1 MHTYFHIDVNSAYLS
16 WEAAFRLQC
25 GEEIDLREIP
35 AVVGG
40 DIKSRRGIVLAKSIP
55 AKKYGIVTGEPLT
68 SALEKCPGLIVVKSN
83 FELYTKSSRALF
95 ELLGG
100 YSEHPMIYSIDECF
114 LDVSDLSLL
123 YDDFVQLAYRIKEEI
138 KNTLGFTVSIG
149 ISDNMILAKMAS
161 DLRKPDAVSTIYS
174 DEIRERLWPLP
185 IRDLFMIGRNTEKK
199 LVNIG
204 IRTIG
209 DFANADPNM
218 IRRYLGKPGWVA
230 WNYANGIEIQSVT
243 DYRDSVKSIGN
254 STTIQFD
261 IDQLSEALTVLLSL
275 TEKVMERLRET
286 EMLAGT
292 VCVFYKST
300 AFEVFEHQGTFC
312 SPTDHTMEV
321 FEKVSDL
328 FKELW
333 DGRSIRALGV
343 RVCNLIKA
351 EGLQL
356 DFFDKF
362 SRQKAA
368 HFDFKL
374 DDVRKSNKILRAR
387 LLQSGLEDIVSER
400 QEELEDILFLS

>member
-1 MHTYFHIDVNSAYLS
+1 MRTYFHIDVNSAYLS

-25 GEEIDLREIP
+25 GEEVDLREIP

-55 AKKYGIVTGEPLT
+55 AKKYGIVTGEPIT
-68 SALEKCPGLIVVKSN
+68 SALEKCPGLTVVKSN
-83 FELYTKSSRALF
+83 FELYIKSSRALF
-95 ELLGG
+95 ELLGS
-100 YSEHPMIYSIDECF
+100 YSERLVIYSIDECF
-114 LDVSDLSLL
+114 LDVSDFSFL
-123 YDDFVQLAYRIKEEI
+123 YDDFTQLAYRIKEEI
-138 KNTLGFTVSIG
+138 KKILGFTVSIG

-161 DLRKPDAVSTIYS
+161 DLKKPDAISTIYS
-174 DEIRERLWPLP
+174 DEIREKLWPLP

-199 LVNIG
+199 LIHIG

-209 DFANADPNM
+209 DFANADSNM
-218 IRRYLGKPGWVA
+218 IRRYLKKLGWIA
-230 WNYANGIEIQSVT
+230 WNYANGVEIQSFT
-243 DYRDSVKSIGN
+243 NREDMVKSIGN
-254 STTIQFD
+254 STTIKFD
-261 IDQLSEALTVLLSL
+261 VDQLSEALTILLSL
-275 TEKVMERLRET
+275 TEKMMERLRET

-300 AFEVFEHQGTFC
+300 EFEVFEHQGSFR

-321 FEKVSDL
+321 FEKISGL

-343 RVCNLIKA
+343 RVCNLKRA

-362 SRQKAA
+362 SRQKSS
-368 HFDFKL
+368 HFDLKL
-374 DDVRKSNKILRAR
+374 DDARKSNKILRAR
-387 LLQSGLEDIVSER
+387 LLQSGLEDMVTDR
-400 QEELEDILFLS
+400 QEELEDYLFLS

>member
-40 DIKSRRGIVLAKSIP
+40 DIKSRKGIILAKSIP

-68 SALEKCPGLIVVKSN
+68 SALEKCPGLTVVKSN
-83 FELYTKSSRALF
+83 FELYIKSSRALF
-95 ELLGG
+95 ELLGK
-100 YSEHPMIYSIDECF
+100 YSEHLTIYSIDECF

-123 YDDFVQLAYRIKEEI
+123 YDDFVHLAYRIKDEI
-138 KNTLGFTVSIG
+138 KKTLGFTVSIG

-161 DLRKPDAVSTIYS
+161 DLKKPDAVSTIYS
-174 DEIRERLWPLP
+174 DEIQDKLWPLP

-218 IRRYLGKPGWVA
+218 IRRYLGKPGWIA
-230 WNYANGIEIQSVT
+230 WNYANGIEIQSVANQ
-243 DYRDSVKSIGN
+243 RDMVKSIGN
-254 STTIQFD
+254 STTTKFD
-261 IDQLSEALTVLLSL
+261 VDQPTEAITILLSL
-275 TEKVMERLRET
+275 TEKVMERLREA
-286 EMLAGT
+286 ELFAGT

-300 AFEVFEHQGTFC
+300 EFEVFEHQGSLS

-328 FKELW
+328 FQERW

-343 RVCNLIKA
+343 RVCNLVKA
-351 EGLQL
+351 EGVQL

-362 SRQKAA
+362 SRQKAS
-368 HFDFKL
+368 HFDVKL
-374 DDVRKSNKILRAR
+374 DDVRKNNQILRAR
-387 LLQSGLEDIVSER
+387 LLQSGLEDMVSER
-400 QEELEDILFLS
+400 QEELEDFLFLS